1 MYNNYLQHHGIL
13 GQRWGIRRFQPYPK
27 GYKGNG
33 KEVGQA
39 KRGIS
44 GMVQRHKQKK
54 AVKRRN
60 ENLKKGREK
69 AAENRRLEADK
80 ERVLKSGSATEVMK
94 YKGKLTNQE
103 LQSAVTRLNLEKQL
117 GELSAR
123 EMKSNMDKID
133 NAMKTVK
140 KVTDWTKTGTEAYNT
155 MVKVYNS
162 TEAGRRDPLR
172 PIGSGNQSQ
181 EQQNQRR
188 S

>member
-60 ENLKKGREK
+60 ENLKRAREK
-69 AAENRRLEADK
+69 AVENRRLEADK
-80 ERVLKSGSATEVMK
+80 DRVLKSGSATEVMK
-94 YKGKLTNQE
+94 
-103 LQSAVTRLNLEKQL
+103 
-117 GELSAR
+117 
-123 EMKSNMDKID
+123 
-133 NAMKTVK
+133 
-140 KVTDWTKTGTEAYNT
+140 
-155 MVKVYNS
+155 
-162 TEAGRRDPLR
+162 
-172 PIGSGNQSQ
+172 
-181 EQQNQRR
+181 
-188 S
+188 